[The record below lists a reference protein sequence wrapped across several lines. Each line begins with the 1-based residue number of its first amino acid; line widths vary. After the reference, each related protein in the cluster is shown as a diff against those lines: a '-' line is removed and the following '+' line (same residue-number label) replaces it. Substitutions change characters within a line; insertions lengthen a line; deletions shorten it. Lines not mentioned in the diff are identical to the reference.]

1 MNKFQAWFSK
11 FMRGRYGYDE
21 LTRTLFTA
29 IIVILILSIVSNLI
43 GHIGGS
49 LFYMISSV
57 ANLIGTL
64 LIVYT
69 FFRVFSRNHAA
80 RRAENEKFMAKRRRV
95 EAKRGESSSNNK
107 KSASAR
113 NEADYK
119 YLDCPHCQQT
129 MRVPRGKGK
138 IAVKCPKCGETTIT
152 ES

>member
-1 MNKFQAWFSK
+1 MNKFQAWFSN

-29 IIVILILSIVSNLI
+29 IIVILIISIVSNLI
-43 GHIGGS
+43 GHFGGS
-49 LFYMISSV
+49 LFYTICSIT
-57 ANLIGTL
+57 NLAGTVL
-64 LIVYT
+64 LIYT

-80 RRAENEKFMAKRRRV
+80 RRAENEKFLEKRRRV
-95 EAKRGESSSNNK
+95 EAKRG
-107 KSASAR
+107 KSASSKKNSGAR
-113 NEADYK
+113 NETEYK
-119 YLDCPHCQQT
+119 YLDCPHCQQA

>member
-1 MNKFQAWFSK
+1 MNKFQAWLSN

-29 IIVILILSIVSNLI
+29 IIVILIVSIVSNLI
-43 GHIGGS
+43 GHVGGR

-57 ANLIGTL
+57 ANLIGTA
-64 LIVYT
+64 LILYA
-69 FFRVFSRNHAA
+69 FFRVFSKNHAA
-80 RRAENEKFMAKRRRV
+80 RRAENEKFLAKRRNV
-95 EAKRGESSSNNK
+95 EAKRGKNASSK
-107 KSASAR
+107 KGSSTR
-113 NEADYK
+113 NETEYK
-119 YLDCPHCQQT
+119 YLDCPRCQQT